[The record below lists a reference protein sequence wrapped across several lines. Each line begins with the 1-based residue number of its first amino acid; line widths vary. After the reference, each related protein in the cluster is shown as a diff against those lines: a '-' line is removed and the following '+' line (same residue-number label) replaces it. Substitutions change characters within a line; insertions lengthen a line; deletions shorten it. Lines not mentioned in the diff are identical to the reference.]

1 MQSHIARLTA
11 RSAFLIAVLASAANA
26 RADEVED
33 AIQEGLAAYKS
44 EDYSGAASSLDY
56 AAQLI
61 RQKKG
66 GELESVFPE
75 PLDGWTAD
83 DASSEGTAA
92 AMFGGGVTASRDY
105 RRDDD
110 SVSIQ
115 LVTDSPLLQGVMMM
129 LSNPSFALADGGK
142 LERINGQKGIVK
154 YDEDNRSGD
163 INLVVDNRVLVTV
176 EGNGVDRDELIA
188 YASAVDFDKLSE

>member
-1 MQSHIARLTA
+1 MQSHIARFTA
-11 RSAFLIAVLASAANA
+11 GFAFLFVFLASAAGA

-75 PLDGWTAD
+75 PLEGWSAD
-83 DASSEGTAA
+83 EASSEGTAA
-92 AMFGGGVTASRDY
+92 AMFGGGVTAERDY

-110 SVSIQ
+110 SVSIR

-154 YDEDNRSGD
+154 YDADDRSGD